1 MGEIDHQGFCA
12 SLNAFIL
19 PITYL
24 FLHCL
29 LKEKNPVA
37 ITTAAS
43 RLGTTAYSDVSPVE
57 LRPNWT
63 AEDAKGI
70 IRAVYRQVL
79 GNDYLMQS
87 ERLTG
92 LESLLCNGQITV
104 RDFVRGVAK
113 SELYKTKFLY
123 PNFQSRVIELNFK
136 HLLGRAPYDES
147 EIVEHLDRYETQG
160 FDADID
166 SYIDSAEYSESF
178 GDSIVP
184 YYRGFSTQTGQKTVG
199 FTRMFQLYRGYANSD
214 RSQIGTG
221 PRLAAELG
229 RNGSSAV
236 KTSSSD
242 GFAYQASK
250 QGTMPNRAFGRSA
263 TGSSDRLYRIEVSG
277 TRNPGYPKIRR
288 SSREYIVSYEELSST
303 LQRINKLGGKVAS
316 VSIAQ

>member
-1 MGEIDHQGFCA
+1 M
-12 SLNAFIL
+12 
-19 PITYL
+19 
-24 FLHCL
+24 
-29 LKEKNPVA
+29 A

-43 RLGTTAYSDVSPVE
+43 RLGTSAYSNASPVE

-63 AEDAKGI
+63 AEDVKNVVTA
-70 IRAVYRQVL
+70 AYRQVL

-87 ERLTG
+87 ERLIE
-92 LESLLCNGQITV
+92 LESLLKNGQITV
-104 RDFVRGVAK
+104 RDFIRALAK

-123 PNFQSRVIELNFK
+123 PNFQSRVIELNIK

-147 EIVEHLDRYETQG
+147 EIIDHLDRYETQG
-160 FDADID
+160 YEADID

-184 YYRGFSTQTGQKTVG
+184 YYRGFNTQTGQKTVG

-214 RSQIGTG
+214 RAQMANG
-221 PRLAAELG
+221 PHLAAELG
-229 RNGSSAV
+229 RNGASTVVPPS
-236 KTSSSD
+236 SSSD
-242 GFAYQASK
+242 GFAYQPSK

-263 TGSSDRLYRIEVSG
+263 IGTGDRLYRIEVAG
-277 TRNPGYPKIRR
+277 TRNPGYPRVRR
-288 SSREYIVSYEELSST
+288 SSREYIVAYEDLSST